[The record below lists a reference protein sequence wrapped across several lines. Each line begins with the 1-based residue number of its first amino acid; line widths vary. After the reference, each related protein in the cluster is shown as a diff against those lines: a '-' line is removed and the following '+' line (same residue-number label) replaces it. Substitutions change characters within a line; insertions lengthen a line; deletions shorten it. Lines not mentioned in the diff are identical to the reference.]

1 MSAPTEP
8 NAEQLAILR
17 ELRLVV
23 FDVDGT
29 LTDGRVIY
37 GDQGESQH
45 FCVRDGQGLVWLRK
59 QGVTLS
65 WITGRG
71 CAATER
77 RAREL
82 GVEELHMASGP
93 KAEVLR
99 GVQARLGVQAQ
110 NTLVMGDD
118 LPDLVMGQEAAFF
131 AAPAD
136 ARAEVRAQADWTAS
150 SCAGN
155 GAARE
160 LCELILRAKGHWHD
174 LLASYGASGP

>member
-1 MSAPTEP
+1 MSDPNEP
-8 NAEQLAILR
+8 SAEQVEVLR
-17 ELRLVV
+17 GLGLVV

-29 LTDGRVIY
+29 LTDGRVVY
-37 GDQGESQH
+37 GDQGETQH
-45 FCVRDGQGLVWLRK
+45 FCVRDGQGLVWLQRH
-59 QGVTLS
+59 GVAVS

-99 GVQARLGVQAQ
+99 GVQARLGVEPRA
-110 NTLVMGDD
+110 TLVMGDD

-136 ARAEVRAQADWTAS
+136 ARAEVRARADWIS
-150 SCAGN
+150 GSPAGH

-160 LCELILRAKGHWHD
+160 LCELILRAKGLWHD
-174 LLASYGASGP
+174 LVASYGAPAR